1 MHPVRKQRL
10 ITVLLIVFASTL
22 VVGLSAYAL
31 RENINLFYPPSK
43 ILSGEAPIGKTIKA
57 GGCVVPGSFK
67 RLDEGLNVRFA
78 VTDGMGSIDVLYDGF
93 LPDLFEEGE
102 AAVLEGEVG
111 EDGVF
116 VATEVLAKHDES
128 YTPSEVADTVQTD
141 EAIAGE
147 EHLKTCK
154 GVKYDS

>member
-43 ILSGEAPIGKTIKA
+43 ILSGEAPIGQTIKA
-57 GGCVVPGSFK
+57 GGCVVPGSFE

-78 VTDGMGSIDVLYDGF
+78 VTDGIGSIDVLYEGF

-102 AAVLEGEVG
+102 AAVLEGEVS

-116 VATEVLAKHDES
+116 MATEVLAKHDES
-128 YTPSEVADTVQTD
+128 YTPNEVADTVQTD
-141 EAIAGE
+141 ESIAGE

>member
-43 ILSGEAPIGKTIKA
+43 IISGEAPIGKTIKA

-67 RLDEGLNVRFA
+67 QLDEGLNVRFS
-78 VTDGMGSIDVLYDGF
+78 VTDGIGSIDVLYEGF

-102 AAVLEGEVG
+102 AAVLEGELS

-116 VATEVLAKHDES
+116 MATRSPVS
-128 YTPSEVADTVQTD
+128 
-141 EAIAGE
+141 
-147 EHLKTCK
+147 
-154 GVKYDS
+154 

>member
-1 MHPVRKQRL
+1 MNPVRKQRL
-10 ITVLLIVFASTL
+10 ITVLLIIFASSL
-22 VVGLSAYAL
+22 VVGLTVFAL

-43 ILSGEAPIGKTIKA
+43 IVAGDAPIGRTIKA

-67 RLDEGLNVRFA
+67 QLKEGLKVTFS
-78 VTDGMGSIDVLYDGF
+78 VTDGMESIDVTYEGF

-102 AAVLEGEVG
+102 AAVLEGEIG
-111 EDGVF
+111 ADGVF

-141 EAIAGE
+141 AETAGS

-154 GVKYDS
+154 GIKYDS

>member
-67 RLDEGLNVRFA
+67 RLDEGLNVRFS
-78 VTDGMGSIDVLYDGF
+78 VTDGIGSVDVLYDGF

-128 YTPSEVADTVQTD
+128 YTPTEVADTVKTD
-141 EAIAGE
+141 VAIAGE

>member
-43 ILSGEAPIGKTIKA
+43 IISGEAPIGKTIKA

-67 RLDEGLNVRFA
+67 QLDEGLNVRFS
-78 VTDGMGSIDVLYDGF
+78 VTDGIGSIDVLYEGF

-102 AAVLEGEVG
+102 AAVLEGELS

-116 VATEVLAKHDES
+116 MATEVLAKHDES
-128 YTPSEVADTVQTD
+128 YTPTEVAETVQTD
-141 EAIAGE
+141 EAVAGE